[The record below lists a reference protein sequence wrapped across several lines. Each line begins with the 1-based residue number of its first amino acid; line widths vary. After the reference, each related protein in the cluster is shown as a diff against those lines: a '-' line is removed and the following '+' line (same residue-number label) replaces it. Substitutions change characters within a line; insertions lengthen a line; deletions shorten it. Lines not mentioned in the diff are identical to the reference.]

1 VTAITPI
8 TLLLDL
14 GVHMKTINIFYQGEG
29 VTAFEH
35 IEIGDHEAFGA
46 LRALLTEKH
55 GLGEDAC
62 LFIEDEAEPID
73 DDLPITGKAGRA
85 GVKVHIHR
93 CREIK
98 VTVHFKDKSV
108 HDKFAPGTTVAR
120 VKQWAA
126 IRKFGM
132 TEEEASH
139 HHLQLTGTTEQ
150 PDPGT
155 HIGTLVTSGKC
166 AVEFD
171 LVSTPKVNG

>member
-1 VTAITPI
+1 
-8 TLLLDL
+8 
-14 GVHMKTINIFYQGEG
+14 MKTINIFYQGEG
-29 VTAFEH
+29 VAALEH
-35 IEIGDHEAFGA
+35 IEIGDHETFGA
-46 LRALLTEKH
+46 LRAELAKKH
-55 GLGEDAC
+55 GLGADAC
-62 LFIEDEAEPID
+62 LFIEDEAEPVAD
-73 DDLPITGKAGRA
+73 EVPIASKAGRA

-98 VTVHFKDKSV
+98 VTVHFNGKSV
-108 HDKFAPGTTVAR
+108 HDKFAPGATVAS

-139 HHLQLTGTTEQ
+139 HHLQLAGTTIQ

-155 HIGTLVTSGKC
+155 HIGTLATSGKC
-166 AVEFD
+166 AAEFD

>member
-1 VTAITPI
+1 
-8 TLLLDL
+8 
-14 GVHMKTINIFYQGEG
+14 MKTIDIFYQGEG
-29 VTAFEH
+29 ITALEH

-46 LRALLTEKH
+46 LRATLAKKH
-55 GLGEDAC
+55 NLGNDAC
-62 LFIEDEAEPID
+62 LFVEDEAEPVAEDVLI
-73 DDLPITGKAGRA
+73 KSRAGRA

-108 HDKFAPGTTVAR
+108 HEKFAPGTTVAR
-120 VKQWAA
+120 VKHWVAT
-126 IRKFGM
+126 RKFGM
-132 TEEEASH
+132 TEEEASD
-139 HHLQLTGTTEQ
+139 HHLQLAGTTIQ

-155 HIGTLVTSGKC
+155 HIGTLVTSDKC

>member
-1 VTAITPI
+1 
-8 TLLLDL
+8 
-14 GVHMKTINIFYQGEG
+14 MKTINIYYQGEG
-29 VTAFEH
+29 ITALEH
-35 IEIGDHEAFGA
+35 IEIGDDETFGA
-46 LRALLTEKH
+46 LRAALAKKH
-55 GLGEDAC
+55 GLSGDAC
-62 LFIEDEAEPID
+62 LFIEDEAEPIAD
-73 DDLPITGKAGRA
+73 DVPIAGKAGRA

-98 VTVHFKDKSV
+98 VTVHFNGKSV
-108 HDKFAPGTTVAR
+108 HDKFAPGATVAR

-139 HHLQLTGTTEQ
+139 HHLQLAGTTVQ

>member
-1 VTAITPI
+1 MTPL
-8 TLLLDL
+8 TQLLDL

-29 VTAFEH
+29 IAALEH
-35 IEIGDHEAFGA
+35 IEIGDHEAFGTLRTA
-46 LRALLTEKH
+46 LAKKH
-55 GLGEDAC
+55 GLAEDTC
-62 LFIEDEAEPID
+62 LFIEDEAEPVAD
-73 DDLPITGKAGRA
+73 ELPVASKAGRA

-93 CREIK
+93 CREVK

-126 IRKFGM
+126 VRKFGM

-139 HHLQLTGTTEQ
+139 HHLQLAGTTVQ

-155 HIGTLVTSGKC
+155 HIGTLVTSNKC

>member
-1 VTAITPI
+1 
-8 TLLLDL
+8 
-14 GVHMKTINIFYQGEG
+14 MKKIDVYYQGQG
-29 VTAFEH
+29 IAALEH
-35 IEIGDHEAFGA
+35 IEIGEHESFGT
-46 LRALLTEKH
+46 LRVLIGEKH
-55 GLGEDAC
+55 GLGGDAC
-62 LFIEDEAEPID
+62 LFIEDEVEQIADEVPIASR
-73 DDLPITGKAGRA
+73 AGRA

-93 CREIK
+93 CRQVA

-108 HDKFAPGTTVAR
+108 HEKFAPGRTVGR
-120 VKQWAA
+120 IKQWAA

-139 HHLQLTGTTEQ
+139 HHLQLAGTTVQ

-155 HIGTLVTSGKC
+155 HIGTLAAPDKC